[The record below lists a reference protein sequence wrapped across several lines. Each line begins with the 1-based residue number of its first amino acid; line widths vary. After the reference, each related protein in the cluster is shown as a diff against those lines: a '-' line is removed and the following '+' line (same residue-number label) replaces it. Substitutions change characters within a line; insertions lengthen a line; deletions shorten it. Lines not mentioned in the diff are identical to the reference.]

1 MRRPSNGALVVIIC
15 GLLSHALLLAT
26 NYVVWDGWWQFA
38 DVAWP
43 EGPIVTQTHLAEVGR
58 PLDNAYY
65 FPFQFVETFAV
76 RAWLSKSLGALL
88 WIASALLMVRVLE
101 RIARVPSDAAT
112 AIGAL
117 VASSSVFAMLGEY
130 SLWMYTSA
138 VFLFWLGWAGL
149 SVLPSWKGAPSLALR
164 LVLLATFFL
173 SFNLNSLL
181 VAYYAVALALF
192 ALRLGSWKWSEIFA
206 VATRCLCRFPDFLV
220 LPIVFWIWKKAFHPL
235 TGAYADYNTPS
246 FAIGHLAAGFAAM
259 YQQLIAPLVLE
270 LFSSPL
276 LLLTAFFA
284 ALASAWVVCRK
295 GASHRI
301 SANRGPILMTVGLAL
316 FLAFLFPYLA
326 VGQVPSLFGWTS
338 RNAILAPLPLAM
350 AVVGLAMT
358 VTRLFAFAPPHAW
371 YVVVA
376 GLIVLNVGACWR
388 NYLSLQAFGL
398 KQEAVA
404 FQINEVKRQK
414 PTALIQLRDYF
425 RIPRTIDYYAPS
437 IWTFLPT
444 GGALRPET
452 FVFETISMAPD
463 QVQFDE
469 TGKPVSMSPWIP
481 VNRTAFEDLIKS
493 TTMAYAMTG
502 IPRVGRHV
510 LIKVY
515 PADAEADP
523 LRLGADYIWHRW
535 FTPESLEGF
544 VKQSSVG
551 QVAELP
557 SIADQ

>member
-1 MRRPSNGALVVIIC
+1 MVIIC

-43 EGPIVTQTHLAEVGR
+43 EGPIVTQTHLSEVGR

-65 FPFQFVETFAV
+65 IPFQFVETFAV
-76 RAWLSKSLGALL
+76 RVWLSKSLGALL

-101 RIARVPSDAAT
+101 RIALVPSDAAT

-138 VFLFWLGWAGL
+138 VFFFWLGWAGL
-149 SVLPSWKGAPSLALR
+149 SVLPSWKGAPASVLR
-164 LVLLATFFL
+164 LVLLATFFF

-192 ALRLGSWKWSEIFA
+192 ALRLGSWKLPEMFA
-206 VATRCLCRFPDFLV
+206 AATRCLFRFPDFLV
-220 LPIVFWIWKKAFHPL
+220 LPIVFWSWKKVFHPL
-235 TGAYADYNTPS
+235 TGAYAGYNSPTFS
-246 FAIGHLAAGFAAM
+246 IGHLAAGVGEM
-259 YQQLIAPLVLE
+259 YQQLIAPLALE
-270 LFSSPL
+270 IFSSPL
-276 LLLTAFFA
+276 WLLTAFFA
-284 ALASAWVVCRK
+284 SLSVACGVSKTCT
-295 GASHRI
+295 SHRI
-301 SANRGPILMTVGLAL
+301 SVNRGPILMTVGLAL
-316 FLAFLFPYLA
+316 LLAFVFPYLA

-358 VTRLFAFAPPHAW
+358 VTRLFSFAPPHAW

-437 IWTFLPT
+437 IWTFLST
-444 GGALRPET
+444 GAALRPET
-452 FVFETISMAPD
+452 FVFETTSMAPD

-481 VNRTAFEDLIKS
+481 VNRTGFEDLINS

-523 LRLGADYIWHRW
+523 LRLGADYIWHKW

-557 SIADQ
+557 SITDQ

>member
-1 MRRPSNGALVVIIC
+1 MVIIC
-15 GLLSHALLLAT
+15 GLVSHALLLAT

-38 DVAWP
+38 DIAWP
-43 EGPIVTQTHLAEVGR
+43 EGPVVTQAHLSEVGR

-65 FPFQFVETFAV
+65 FPFRFVETFGLRV
-76 RAWLSKSLGALL
+76 WLSKALGTLL
-88 WIASALLMVRVLE
+88 WIASALFMVRVLE
-101 RIARVPSDAAT
+101 VAARVPSDAAT

-149 SVLPSWKGAPSLALR
+149 TVLPLCKGPSAFALR
-164 LVLLATFFL
+164 LFLLGTFFL
-173 SFNLNSLL
+173 AFNLNSLL
-181 VAYYAVALALF
+181 VAYYAVASALF
-192 ALRLGSWKWSEIFA
+192 ALRLRSWKWSEIFA
-206 VATRCLCRFPDFLV
+206 GALRCLCRFPDFLI
-220 LPIVFWIWKKAFHPL
+220 LPVVFWIWKKVFHPL

-246 FAIGHLAAGFAAM
+246 LSIGHLAAGFGEM
-259 YQQLIAPLVLE
+259 YRQMIAPLASEMFFSPPWVLAAV
-270 LFSSPL
+270 FV
-276 LLLTAFFA
+276 
-284 ALASAWVVCRK
+284 ALAVAWMVSKKDVSTR
-295 GASHRI
+295 ASE
-301 SANRGPILMTVGLAL
+301 NRGPLLVTVGFAL
-316 FLAFLFPYLA
+316 FLGFVFPYLA

-338 RNAILAPLPLAM
+338 RNAILTPLPLAM
-350 AVVGLAMT
+350 ILVGLAT
-358 VTRLFAFAPPHAW
+358 TLAHVSSVVPSRAW
-371 YVVVA
+371 YAVVA
-376 GLIVLNVGACWR
+376 ALVVLNFGACWR

-398 KQEAVA
+398 KQETVA
-404 FQINEVKRQK
+404 LQIEEVRRQK

-425 RIPRTIDYYAPS
+425 RVPRTVDYYAPS

-452 FVFETISMAPD
+452 FVFETTSMAPD

-493 TTMAYAMTG
+493 TTMVYAMTG

-510 LIKVY
+510 LLKVY
-515 PADAEADP
+515 PANAEADP
-523 LRLGADYIWHRW
+523 LRLGAEYIRRRW
-535 FTPESLEGF
+535 FASESLQAF

-557 SIADQ
+557 PVTDQ

>member
-1 MRRPSNGALVVIIC
+1 VVIIC

-43 EGPIVTQTHLAEVGR
+43 EGPVVTQAHLSEVGR
-58 PLDNAYY
+58 PLDNVYY

-76 RAWLSKSLGALL
+76 RVWFSKSLGALL

-101 RIARVPSDAAT
+101 KIALVPSDAAT

-138 VFLFWLGWAGL
+138 VFLFWSGWAGL
-149 SVLPSWKGAPSLALR
+149 SVLPSWRGVPAFGLR

-192 ALRLGSWKWSEIFA
+192 ALRLGSWKWSEMFA
-206 VATRCLCRFPDFLV
+206 MATRCLCRFPDFLV
-220 LPIVFWIWKKAFHPL
+220 LPIVFWIWKKVFHPL
-235 TGAYADYNTPS
+235 TGAYAGYNTPS
-246 FAIGHLAAGFAAM
+246 FAIGHLAAGFGAM
-259 YQQLIAPLVLE
+259 YQQLIAPLALE
-270 LFSSPL
+270 MFSSAL
-276 LLLTAFFA
+276 WLLTAFFA
-284 ALASAWVVCRK
+284 ALSLAWAVSRK
-295 GASHRI
+295 GAPHRI
-301 SANRGPILMTVGLAL
+301 AANRGLILVTVGLAL
-316 FLAFLFPYLA
+316 FLAFVFPYLA

-350 AVVGLAMT
+350 TVVGLAIT
-358 VTRLFAFAPPHAW
+358 VTRLFSFAPPHAW

-444 GGALRPET
+444 GAALRPET
-452 FVFETISMAPD
+452 FVFETTSMAPD

-481 VNRTAFEDLIKS
+481 VNRTSFEDLIKS

-510 LIKVY
+510 LLKVY
-515 PADAEADP
+515 PTEADSDP
-523 LRLGADYIWHRW
+523 FRLGAEYIRRKW
-535 FTPESLEGF
+535 FARDTLEEF
-544 VKQSSVG
+544 VKGASSS

-557 SIADQ
+557 PVSDG